1 MRGAARIT
9 AGGGPFQSVPRDVS
23 GCTIA
28 RSRASLLGGHRVALV
43 SRQAPPW
50 SRVQAATGEQTPGAR
65 TKKKGGGDNSAAP
78 RGKER
83 RSPLRAPAA
92 APQVLAPTA
101 ASLPS
106 LARRSLARALPRA
119 PQRRAAPPPPPPP
132 SPAPTAALPQ
142 QRARHAKTQEK
153 KKRRTEPRRRRSAR
167 PVRRAR
173 AHQVHELGPIAGRH
187 RGARAAGGAGGGG
200 ESRGPRRR
208 GRARVLR
215 RRGALWALFPPPP
228 PQRGFLC
235 SSVGRGDANARA
247 HVHSDVPKWIPYG
260 IHTHATLFYK
270 RNLF

>member
-92 APQVLAPTA
+92 APQVLAPNA

-106 LARRSLARALPRA
+106 LAGRSLARA
-119 PQRRAAPPPPPPP
+119 QE
-132 SPAPTAALPQ
+132 PTPLSGLVRDRVLSAVT
-142 QRARHAKTQEK
+142 RARRGVVT
-153 KKRRTEPRRRRSAR
+153 TPRITWRW
-167 PVRRAR
+167 RA
-173 AHQVHELGPIAGRH
+173 
-187 RGARAAGGAGGGG
+187 RGARHPGHHW
-200 ESRGPRRR
+200 PR
-208 GRARVLR
+208 LR
-215 RRGALWALFPPPP
+215 PVVRFTS
-228 PQRGFLC
+228 Q
-235 SSVGRGDANARA
+235 SSSGLSEGCGHPVC
-247 HVHSDVPKWIPYG
+247 VS
-260 IHTHATLFYK
+260 
-270 RNLF
+270 